1 MKVVV
6 IDGQGGKMGAAVISE
21 LVGKLPSAEI
31 IAVGTNSIATSA
43 MLSAKPTAAATG
55 ENAVIVNCRDADF
68 IIGPIG
74 IVVADSLHGE
84 ISPAMSAAVG
94 QSRAKKILIPVS
106 RCNTYVVGVAE
117 YSLSD
122 YIRLA
127 IEQIR

>member
-1 MKVVV
+1 MKIVV

-21 LVGKLPSAEI
+21 LAGKLPSTEI
-31 IAVGTNSIATSA
+31 IAVGTNSTATST
-43 MLSAKPTAAATG
+43 MLGSKPTAAATG

-84 ISPAMSAAVG
+84 INPAMSAAVG

-106 RCNTYVVGVAE
+106 RCNTYVVGVSE
-117 YSLSD
+117 YSLAD

-127 IEQIR
+127 VEQIR

>member
-21 LVGKLPSAEI
+21 LAGKLPSAEI
-31 IAVGTNSIATSA
+31 VAVGTNSIATSA
-43 MLSAKPTAAATG
+43 MLSSKPTAAATG

-106 RCNTYVVGVAE
+106 RCNTYVVGVSE
-117 YSLSD
+117 YGLSD

-127 IEQIR
+127 VEQIR

>member
-1 MKVVV
+1 MKVVI

-21 LVGKLPSAEI
+21 LAGKLPSAEI
-31 IAVGTNSIATSA
+31 VAVGTNSIATSA
-43 MLSAKPTAAATG
+43 MLGSKPTAAATG
-55 ENAVIVNCRDADF
+55 ENAVIVNSRDADF

-106 RCNTYVVGVAE
+106 RCNTYVVGVSE
-117 YSLSD
+117 YNLTD
-122 YIRLA
+122 YIHLA
-127 IEQIR
+127 VEQIK